1 MLHQKS
7 VQPIVVLPY
16 SVVYGRY
23 LYLLYYSNWIT
34 TAKLSLTIFD
44 DKTNEK
50 VSSYFIF
57 PQERFWLS
65 FLVSFLHM
73 STIFICMYSSLSKS
87 IHVRIMT
94 FSILVYTVRTI
105 GWDPLWR
112 SILIYIHL
120 YFYIS
125 LKNSWK
131 RKRSIKNNFTSWRPD
146 KKTRLKCSIRNM
158 TSIRQ

>member
-1 MLHQKS
+1 MSKNERIRMLHQKS

-34 TAKLSLTIFD
+34 TAKLSLIIFD

-50 VSSYFIF
+50 VSFYFIF

-65 FLVSFLHM
+65 FLVSFLY
-73 STIFICMYSSLSKS
+73 MYSILSKS
-87 IHVRIMT
+87 FHVRIMT

-131 RKRSIKNNFTSWRPD
+131 RKRSIKNNSTHGD
-146 KKTRLKCSIRNM
+146 QTRKGDLYVA
-158 TSIRQ
+158 